1 MLVLKT
7 IVNIYAV
14 ISKPD
19 GPSLIEA
26 IRALAGLE
34 GVEGGEHNQQEGEE
48 EAGHEPALMAMMM
61 RRIKKRM
68 RTDDTDSVVTN
79 LFNSRADQ
87 DPLVEEV
94 DVQRLG
100 WRDDQPHHIYANL
113 SLKVKSGKC
122 FCLVLYGCICGVS
135 SQDLSIARLF

>member
-1 MLVLKT
+1 MSH
-7 IVNIYAV
+7 YE
-14 ISKPD
+14 PD
-19 GPSLIEA
+19 EPSLIEA
-26 IRALAGLE
+26 IRTLAGLE
-34 GVEGGEHNQQEGEE
+34 GVEGGEHDQQEREE

-68 RTDDTDSVVTN
+68 RTDDTDSVVTY

-100 WRDDQPHHIYANL
+100 WRDDQPDHVYANL
-113 SLKVKSGKC
+113 PLKLKSNNC
-122 FCLVLYGCICGVS
+122 VCLFFCVDFSNV
-135 SQDLSIARLF
+135 